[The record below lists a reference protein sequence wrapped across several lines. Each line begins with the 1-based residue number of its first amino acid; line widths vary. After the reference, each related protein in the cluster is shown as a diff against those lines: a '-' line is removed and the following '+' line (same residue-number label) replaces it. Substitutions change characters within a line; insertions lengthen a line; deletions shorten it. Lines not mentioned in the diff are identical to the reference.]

1 MNLGYPTC
9 LACHKTLDTIG
20 AAWMGVNGYFG
31 VMLDAKG
38 TRLYPCTSLL
48 PGFPCGFLL
57 EYAAFCSK
65 P

>member
-31 VMLDAKG
+31 GNA
-38 TRLYPCTSLL
+38 RR
-48 PGFPCGFLL
+48 
-57 EYAAFCSK
+57 
-65 P
+65 